1 MKKLSIWLLTALAA
15 LALGGCSADKG
26 PAEKALGTAEAA
38 FGAVHDQAMKY
49 APVQL
54 GAVED
59 QLQQV
64 KDSYARGDYKAVVA
78 AAPALTAAINGLKD
92 AATAKQAEQEAALA
106 KAKDDWGPTST
117 SVPKMVDAIQS
128 RVDILSKS
136 HHLPKG
142 VTKESLAAAKTGL
155 DAMKSSWGE
164 ATTAAG
170 SGDFT
175 TAMGKAQAVKDQATK
190 IMQSLGMTSG

>member
-15 LALGGCSADKG
+15 LAFVGCSADKG
-26 PAEKALGTAEAA
+26 PAEKALGSAEAA
-38 FGAVHDQAMKY
+38 YSAVHDQAMKY
-49 APVQL
+49 VPQQL
-54 GAVED
+54 GGVED

-64 KDSYARGDYKAVVA
+64 KDSYAKGDYKAVVA
-78 AAPALTAAINGLKD
+78 AAPALAAAISGLKD
-92 AATAKQAEQEAALA
+92 AATAKQTEIEAALA
-106 KAKDDWGPTST
+106 KAKDDWGPAST
-117 SVPKMVDAIQS
+117 DVPKMVDAIQS

-142 VTKESLAAAKTGL
+142 VTKDSLAAAKTGL
-155 DAMKSSWGE
+155 DAMKASWGE

-175 TAMGKAQAVKDQATK
+175 TAMSKAQAVKDQATK
-190 IMQSLGMTSG
+190 IMQSLGMTSS

>member
-15 LALGGCSADKG
+15 LALVGCSADKG
-26 PAEKALGTAEAA
+26 PAEKALGSAEAA
-38 FGAVHDQAMKY
+38 YSAVHDQAMKY
-49 APVQL
+49 APQQL
-54 GAVED
+54 GGVED

-64 KDSYARGDYKAVVA
+64 KNSYARGDYKAVVA
-78 AAPALTAAINGLKD
+78 AAPALAAAISGLKD
-92 AATAKQAEQEAALA
+92 AATAKQAELEAALA
-106 KAKDDWGPTST
+106 KAKEDWGSTST
-117 SVPKMVDAIQS
+117 DVPKMVDAIQS

-142 VTKESLAAAKTGL
+142 VTKDGLAAAKTGL
-155 DAMKSSWGE
+155 DGMKSAWGE

-175 TAMGKAQAVKDQATK
+175 TAMSKAQAVKDQATK
-190 IMQSLGMTSG
+190 IMQSLGMTSS

>member
-1 MKKLSIWLLTALAA
+1 
-15 LALGGCSADKG
+15 
-26 PAEKALGTAEAA
+26 
-38 FGAVHDQAMKY
+38 MKY

-175 TAMGKAQAVKDQATK
+175 TAMSKAQAVKDQATK